1 MVDRDASGR
10 WVKGAAS
17 PNPGGRAKIVG
28 DLRDLAREHTEAA
41 LATLVAIM
49 GDETAP
55 SAARVAAAGH
65 VLDRGYGKPA
75 AAVDAR
81 IEVAHSVA
89 DTAAQVLMALT
100 RRARERQAEAAR
112 LIEVTGEAVE

>member
-1 MVDRDASGR
+1 MRDKNGR
-10 WVKGAAS
+10 WVAGQSA
-17 PNPGGRAKIVG
+17 NPSGRPKVVG

-55 SAARVAAAGH
+55 PAARVAAAGH

-81 IEVAHSVA
+81 IEVAHSMA
-89 DTAAQVLMALT
+89 DTAASVLMALT
-100 RRARERQAEAAR
+100 ERAKARKAEAMVD
-112 LIEVTGEAVE
+112 VTPSALPKD